1 MSLSTVPKTNFSTD
15 DGVTTDDLNEIGQNL
30 LDLEDSKYE
39 SGDNIVV
46 GTITSGDITGED
58 LTLSGTT
65 LLTDSPTSTTE
76 VIATV
81 SAWLIPRGI
90 FNISL
95 PGVPASASV
104 ALQIFVDSDW
114 RNIAVR
120 TAASTDQD
128 SYGSAIISDGSNTR
142 VNNLSSGSYTVYYQK
157 F

>member
-1 MSLSTVPKTNFSTD
+1 MSLSTVPKINFTTD
-15 DGVTTDDLNEIGQNL
+15 DGLRNTDLNETNQNIQ
-30 LDLEDSKYE
+30 DLEDTKFE
-39 SGDNIVV
+39 SGDNVTF
-46 GTITSGDITGED
+46 GTIAGTTG
-58 LTLSGTT
+58 TFSGTVK
-65 LLTDSPTSTTE
+65 LTDSPTSTTE